1 LKALSHDHLNP
12 LEVRHVLK
20 SLVGIH
26 RLGYPFIVFIA
37 VVAACIGFAV
47 VVAEVHARE
56 EPAPD
61 QPPAF
66 KPLRYDEDY
75 SYLRDT
81 SARTGDPLSLE
92 PIKFIPLNRARS
104 SRGATTSVSLRPWG
118 R

>member
-1 LKALSHDHLNP
+1 M
-12 LEVRHVLK
+12 LK